1 MSGFFRALRR
11 VASRMSLRRKK
22 KRRPNLKRTLE
33 QEPQEEIKPNA
44 QSSIEADDKLDFS
57 ISVDVYRERPIDVT
71 DANGS
76 VAKPDESM
84 ADKTK
89 SSDDTSSLSS
99 DSDEKKTPTTKSKNI
114 FRMKVKEK
122 VLKKQFDE
130 CDPEVC
136 VDMLKSPTVKAF
148 TALKNKL
155 KKSDKVWVQGF
166 LDAGGLDVLLDAV
179 DIIGSR
185 RVTNLSE
192 ALKLLECVSCVTKLV
207 NSKSG
212 LSFLVTHG
220 SYTQKL
226 VKGKTSLFFFSCQ
239 TRIPYIYTYS

>member
-11 VASRMSLRRKK
+11 VAGRMSLRRKK

-33 QEPQEEIKPNA
+33 QEQQEEIKPNA
-44 QSSIEADDKLDFS
+44 QSNIEAAQETDDKLDFS
-57 ISVDVYRERPIDVT
+57 ISVDVHRERPIDVT

-76 VAKPDESM
+76 VTKPDENM

-99 DSDEKKTPTTKSKNI
+99 DSDEKKTPTTKPKNI

-122 VLKKQFDE
+122 VFKKQFDE

-155 KKSDKVWVQGF
+155 KKSDKVWGNKQ
-166 LDAGGLDVLLDAV
+166 D
-179 DIIGSR
+179 GSA
-185 RVTNLSE
+185 TDFPS
-192 ALKLLECVSCVTKLV
+192 
-207 NSKSG
+207 
-212 LSFLVTHG
+212 
-220 SYTQKL
+220 
-226 VKGKTSLFFFSCQ
+226 
-239 TRIPYIYTYS
+239 

>member
-33 QEPQEEIKPNA
+33 QEPKKEIKPNA

-76 VAKPDESM
+76 VAKPDKNM

-192 ALKLLECVSCVTKLV
+192 ALKMLECVSCVTKLV

-226 VKGKTSLFFFSCQ
+226 VKGKTSLFFFLSN
-239 TRIPYIYTYS
+239 